1 MAEAQFILCKIEV
14 MTSEKQRTLAGPIA
28 FKGRGLHTGATV
40 VMIVEAAPENTG
52 LRFQRVDLEGQPIV
66 EALAEN
72 VSDTSRGTTLEKRE
86 AKVTT
91 VEHILAALWALG
103 VDNALIKVDGP
114 EIPIMDGSA
123 REYIEKITEAGT
135 LEQDAERIYYNVTEK
150 TVFSIPET
158 GTELVIYPD
167 EDFSVELTIDYG
179 SQVLGNQY
187 ARLDCLCQFPEQI
200 APCRTFVF
208 AHELEPLL
216 KENLIKGGDLDNAI
230 VIVEP
235 GVTRQ
240 EVDRLAAVFDK
251 KDVKVTPDGLLN
263 NLELRFR
270 NEPARHKLLDIV
282 GDLALAGQRINGR
295 VIAHKPGH
303 YANTELAKIL
313 RRNIKRDAAKPWFK
327 YDPNTAPV
335 YDVNGIKGLLPH
347 RPPFLLVDKI
357 IYIDAEKVVG
367 IKNVTMN
374 EPFFVGHFPDEP
386 VMPGVLTVEAMG
398 QCGGILAL
406 HGIPDPEN
414 YSTYFMKFGEVKFR
428 GKVVPG
434 DTLLFELNLS
444 EPTRRGIVMMNAKAF
459 VGDQLVVEASLMAQ
473 VAKTRS

>member
-1 MAEAQFILCKIEV
+1 MV
-14 MTSEKQRTLAGPIA
+14 SEKQRTLAQAIT
-28 FKGRGLHTGATV
+28 FKGTGLHTGAAVEMT
-40 VMIVEAAPENTG
+40 VEAAGENTG
-52 LRFQRVDLEGQPIV
+52 IRFQRVDLEGQPVV
-66 EALAEN
+66 EALADN
-72 VSDTSRGTTLEKRE
+72 VTDTSRGTTLEKRD

-91 VEHILAALWALG
+91 VEHILAALWG
-103 VDNALIKVDGP
+103 MGIDNALIRIDGP

-123 REYIEKITEAGT
+123 RRYVEAIAEAGT
-135 LEQDAERIYYNVTEK
+135 VEQAAERVYYRVSEK

-167 EDFSVELTIDYG
+167 DRFSAEVSIDYD

-187 ARLDCLCQFPEQI
+187 ARLDCLCDFAEQI
-200 APCRTFVF
+200 AACRTFVF

-216 KENLIKGGDLDNAI
+216 KNNLIKGGDLDNAI
-230 VIVEP
+230 VIAEE
-235 GVTRQ
+235 GVTKE
-240 EVDRLAAVFDK
+240 EVERIAAVFDK
-251 KDVKVTPDGLLN
+251 KDVQVMPNGLLN
-263 NLELRFR
+263 NLQLRFR
-270 NEPARHKLLDIV
+270 NEPARHKLLDLI
-282 GDLALAGQRINGR
+282 GDLALTGQRIRGS
-295 VIAHKPGH
+295 VFAYKPGH

-313 RRNIKRDAAKPWFK
+313 RKNIKRDAAKPWFR
-327 YDPNTAPV
+327 YDPNAAPV

-357 IYIDAEKVVG
+357 IYIDSEKVVG

-374 EPFFVGHFPDEP
+374 EPFFMGHFPDEP

-434 DTLLFELNLS
+434 DTLLFELHLS
-444 EPTRRGIVMMNAKAF
+444 EPTRRGIVMMDAKAF

-473 VAKTRS
+473 VAKTK